1 MFQMYDQLLGGFTL
15 FAPVISTIVNP
26 GEKEYKQVFIE
37 DQNFF
42 FFSSISGIRV
52 NGQIQQYQIETDI
65 SLMPYTE
72 IET

>member
-1 MFQMYDQLLGGFTL
+1 MFQMYEQLLGGFTL

-26 GEKEYKQVFIE
+26 GEKEYKQVFVE

-42 FFSSISGIRV
+42 FFSSTLGIRI
-52 NGQIQQYQIETDI
+52 NGQIQQYQIETDV
-65 SLMPYTE
+65 SLMPYAE